1 MTEEEE
7 EENSGGASEPP
18 VARSGVIKEY
28 ENFTSK
34 MAKVAD
40 IVLSKGRVCCG
51 RGRI

>member
-1 MTEEEE
+1 MAEE
-7 EENSGGASEPP
+7 EENDGAPEEPK
-18 VARSGVIKEY
+18 ARSGVIKEY

-40 IVLSKGRVCCG
+40 VVLSKGRVCCG